1 MKRDYSY
8 LLVLNEPVLFS
19 YILTAPNLLR
29 VGSPEKVFVEAQ
41 DYSGASL
48 NVKISVRSLKDKR
61 EVTSTSVSLTSA
73 KNYQDLVE
81 IEVR

>member
-1 MKRDYSY
+1 M
-8 LLVLNEPVLFS
+8 FS

-48 NVKISVRSLKDKR
+48 NVKISVRNSKDKR

>member
-1 MKRDYSY
+1 M
-8 LLVLNEPVLFS
+8 FS

-48 NVKISVRSLKDKR
+48 NVKISVRNSKDKR
-61 EVTSTSVSLTSA
+61 EVTSTSVSLTSD

>member
-1 MKRDYSY
+1 M
-8 LLVLNEPVLFS
+8 FS

-29 VGSPEKVFVEAQ
+29 VGSTEKVFVEAQ

-48 NVKISVRSLKDKR
+48 NVKISVRNSKDKR

>member
-19 YILTAPNLLR
+19 YVLTAPNLLR

-48 NVKISVRSLKDKR
+48 NVKISVRSSKDKR

>member
-1 MKRDYSY
+1 M
-8 LLVLNEPVLFS
+8 FS

-48 NVKISVRSLKDKR
+48 NVKISVRSTKDKR

>member
-1 MKRDYSY
+1 M
-8 LLVLNEPVLFS
+8 FS

-29 VGSPEKVFVEAQ
+29 VGSTEKVFVEAQ

-48 NVKISVRSLKDKR
+48 NVKISVRNSKDKR
-61 EVTSTSVSLTSA
+61 EVTSTSVSLTSD

>member
-48 NVKISVRSLKDKR
+48 NVKISVRSSKDKR

-73 KNYQDLVE
+73 NNYQDLVE